1 MEAKEKDGWLRMVS
15 LEAFQAGDVYI
26 DFPYED
32 VKFRFE
38 KKTGKV
44 FGRFYGEPEHEVPPS
59 SELYHDAISAGK
71 LITREEYYKD

>member
-1 MEAKEKDGWLRMVS
+1 MV
-15 LEAFQAGDVYI
+15 LLDAFQAGDVYI

-44 FGRFYGEPEHEVPPS
+44 FGRFYGHEEKEIEPS
-59 SELYHDAISAGK
+59 SKLYHEAISAGN
-71 LITREEYYKD
+71 LITKEEYYRD